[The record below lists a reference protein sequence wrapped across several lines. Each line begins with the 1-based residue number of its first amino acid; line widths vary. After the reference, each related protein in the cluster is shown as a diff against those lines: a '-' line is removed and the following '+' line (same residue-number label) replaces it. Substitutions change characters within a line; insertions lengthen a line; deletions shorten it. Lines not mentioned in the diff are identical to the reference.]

1 MPLTVKAEPV
11 NDSVIK
17 GWGTDE
23 QAKNSKGGTEMMRDG
38 LYERLPEDL
47 RDQFQVICSRVR
59 ELDGRPAILWLHDMW
74 NDPEAQ
80 HLEKKESRDRFA
92 KLVFV
97 SHWQQSSYNM
107 TMGVPYEDGVVL
119 RNAIE
124 PIEHVQKKE
133 DQIRLI
139 YHTTPHRGLELLVPA
154 YEALYQHWGEKIH
167 LDVYSSFSIYGW
179 SQRDEQ
185 YKDLFKRCEDH
196 PGITYHGY
204 QTNDVVRAALQE
216 AHIYAYPNIWP
227 ETSCISIIEAM
238 SAGCAVV
245 TSSLGA
251 IPETTGHF
259 ATMYPFREDY
269 NDHANAFASV
279 LHNQMQTIFSDE
291 EKIKLNIQ
299 RNWTNSFYNWDN
311 RALEWTSLLR
321 GLQ

>member
-1 MPLTVKAEPV
+1 MPLSVKAEPL

-23 QAKNSKGGTEMMRDG
+23 QAKNSKGGTEMMKEG

-59 ELDGRPAILWLHDMW
+59 DLDGRPAILWLHDMW

-80 HLEKKESRDRFA
+80 HLENEESRNRFE
-92 KLVFV
+92 KLIFV

-107 TMGVPYEDGVVL
+107 TLGVPYENGVVL

-124 PIEHVQKKE
+124 PIEYVEKSK

-154 YEALYQHWGEKIH
+154 YEALYEHWGDKIH

-179 SQRDEQ
+179 GQRDNQYEQ
-185 YKDLFKRCEDH
+185 LFERCREH
-196 PGITYHGY
+196 PGITYHGF
-204 QTNDVVRAALQE
+204 QPNDVVRAALQQ
-216 AHIYAYPNIWP
+216 AHIYAYPCIWP

-238 SAGCAVV
+238 SAGCAIV
-245 TSSLGA
+245 TSSLAA

-259 ATMYPFREDY
+259 ATMYPFREDH
-269 NDHANAFASV
+269 NNHANAFAAV
-279 LHNQMQTIFSDE
+279 LHNQIQTVFSDE
-291 EKIKLNIQ
+291 EQIKLNIQ

-311 RALEWTSLLR
+311 RAIEWTSLLR
-321 GLQ
+321 SLV

>member
-1 MPLTVKAEPV
+1 MPLTIKAEPV
-11 NDSVIK
+11 NDSVIV
-17 GWGTDE
+17 GWGADE
-23 QAKNSKGGTEMMRDG
+23 LSKNSKGGTEMMRDG

-74 NDPEAQ
+74 SDPEAQ
-80 HLEKKESRDRFA
+80 HLTEKDSRARFE

-97 SHWQQSSYNM
+97 SHWQQSTYNIGL
-107 TMGVPYEDGVVL
+107 GVPYEDGVVL
-119 RNAIE
+119 RNAID
-124 PIEHVQKKE
+124 PIEYVEKKE

-139 YHTTPHRGLELLVPA
+139 YHTTPHRGLDLLVPA
-154 YEALYQHWGEKIH
+154 YDALYNIWGDKIH

-179 SQRDEQ
+179 SQRDKPFEP
-185 YKDLFKRCEDH
+185 LFERCRQH

-204 QTNDVVRAALQE
+204 QPNDVIREALKQ
-216 AHIYAYPNIWP
+216 AHIYSYPCIWP

-238 SAGCAVV
+238 SAGCAIV

-259 ATMYPFREDY
+259 ATMYPYREND
-269 NDHANAFASV
+269 NDHANAFAQV
-279 LHNQMQTIFSDE
+279 LHNQIHNIFSDD

-299 RNWTNSFYNWDN
+299 RNWANSFYNWDT
-311 RALEWTSLLR
+311 RTMEWTSLLR